1 MTHFDV
7 CNGDADGLCAL
18 HQLRLAFPKKSV
30 LVTGVKRDIALLQR
44 VNALRGDSVTV
55 LDVSF
60 DINRSE
66 IVKLL
71 SNGVQVEYFD
81 HHTCTNLPW
90 HAGLRASIQT
100 DPNVCTAILVDRFL
114 SGRYRLWTI
123 VAAFGDN
130 IDVSATTLTK
140 PLTLTHAQLLK
151 LKQLGFYLNY
161 NSYGD
166 TVEDLI
172 IHPADLY
179 QRLHRYDDPFTF
191 AANET
196 ILDQLHA
203 AYTEDMAKAIN
214 CAPYAKSTAYQIIML
229 PEAAWG
235 RRIRGAYANTLASE
249 SPEQALAV
257 INATVDDGYTVS
269 IRVPRSG
276 RIAADQFCLRYPTGG
291 GRATAGGINY
301 LMKTDLHDF
310 IQAFQAQFQH

>member
-30 LVTGVKRDIALLQR
+30 LVTGVKRDIALLHR
-44 VNALRGDSVTV
+44 VNAQRGDSVTV

-60 DINRSE
+60 DANRSE

-71 SNGVQVEYFD
+71 SSGVQIEYFD
-81 HHTCTNLPW
+81 HHTCTNLPS

-100 DPNVCTAILVDRFL
+100 DPGVCTAILVDRFL

-130 IDVSATTLTK
+130 IDVSSSPLTK
-140 PLTLTHAQLLK
+140 SLAVTRAELIK

-179 QRLHRYDDPFTF
+179 HRLHRYDNPFSF
-191 AANET
+191 AAKES
-196 ILDQLHA
+196 LLGQLHA
-203 AYTEDMAKAIN
+203 AYTEDMAEAIL
-214 CAPYAKSTAYQIIML
+214 CLPLAKSTSYQIFLL
-229 PEAAWG
+229 PEAAWS
-235 RRIRGAYANTLASE
+235 RRIRGAYANKLARE

-257 INATVDDGYTVS
+257 LSETRDNGYTVS

-276 RIAADQFCLRYPTGG
+276 RITADQFCLGYATGG

-301 LMKTDLHDF
+301 LTKNDLHDF
-310 IQAFQAQFQH
+310 IEAFQVQFQ